1 MSTTIESLE
10 LQIQSSATSATTG
23 IDSLS
28 SSLSKLRNSIKGDIG
43 LNGVVNQVRNL
54 DAAVR
59 SIDGSSADRVDRLAS
74 SLSKLSNLGKL
85 RISASVGNQIRNIAS
100 ATSSLNNVDFSSV
113 GKLSSALKPLGNIES
128 AKGLQSVIGQL
139 KKLPEIA
146 TAMKSID
153 WTTLDSQ
160 ITKLASS
167 LVPLVNQLSI
177 VGNAFSNL
185 PTKVQRLTNVSSKIT
200 QTNNA
205 ASTSYM
211 NLWAKFSMGI
221 QAIRTGARTIGACIT
236 QSNKYVEDLNLFVA
250 SMGEYAQKAQN
261 FAEKVSEAM
270 GIDPAEW
277 MRNQG
282 VFNTIIT
289 GFGVVSDRAYIMSK
303 NLTQLGYDLSSFFNI
318 SYQDAMQKLSSGI
331 SGELE
336 PLRRLGYDLSV
347 ARLQQEAYN
356 LGINQSI
363 NSMTQAE
370 KAQLRYY
377 AIMTQ
382 VTVAQGDMARTLNA
396 PANQLRVFHAQTV
409 MAARAIGNI
418 FIPALNAIL
427 PYAIAVVKAIRMVA
441 NAIASL
447 FHFKLPKIDYS
458 NVRRNVGGI
467 AKGLG
472 DAGAGAGNLG
482 KGLGKAAKKA
492 KEVKNHL
499 LGIDELNIISKDDNP
514 IANALGGGAGG
525 GGIGDV
531 GGGDGL
537 DFELPEYNFLEGLA
551 ENRVNK
557 IFKEMKKHLKDILE
571 MATAIGVAF
580 LSWKIASG
588 ILKFLDMLRSFEGFS
603 APTGLL
609 GFIMLLSD
617 MNEFTKYLDDFVKNG
632 ATFQNVTGM
641 IDEFAGML
649 GDSFVILGNLKV
661 GGVLK
666 SIQGIGEIVIAIRDI
681 SDNGIKWGNVRTAV
695 RGISNL
701 AIGIGLITGN
711 FKVVGIGLTLQ
722 GLITLIPQIV
732 NVIKAIKKGD
742 WSVVDWSDLVI
753 GAIETIAGIVVALGL
768 FKKTT
773 DIIGGLTGTST
784 AMSKIKVATDA
795 TGGATEVLNTS
806 SSGLSTK
813 LGSLAKTLGWGLLVV
828 AEVAAAAL
836 LIVGAIALLGWELE
850 QVGKAWEPVINNGS
864 TIATAMGI
872 GTGVLVAVG
881 IVTYALGTAGTA
893 VAVNIGIG
901 TLILL
906 ELGIA
911 VGLFIAEIWAIG
923 KGLNE
928 IGTAWKPVL
937 NNGDTIKQGILI
949 GTGLLVGI
957 GVVTAALGTATVAS
971 AGLLPVAIAI
981 GTALLAELTGALS
994 SFVSNLTSV
1003 ANQLSNKLYPALV
1016 GLNGKLPFMTMSMSN
1031 FVDFMGDFAKE
1042 SVRYTESS
1050 AIAGLS
1056 STIGK
1061 ITGFFTSDPIDSLS
1075 NEIKK
1080 IYGQFHSL
1088 VKNLN
1093 KTNPLAKEAVQLM
1106 KEFNKYMGDLG
1117 VVTGNSKKGPS
1128 SINKSI
1134 KISVSLNKVGWTSVK
1149 NWIGN
1154 LPTLTQYI
1162 MLKKQGWSTVKNW
1175 IGNIPTLSQP
1185 IKLTKSG
1192 WTTVRS
1198 WINADTVPVGI
1209 SLRKNNWSSISSFV
1223 GTSVTVKVNLKKGNW
1238 TSFKRFFGLASG
1250 GYNTGHG
1257 FKLFADG
1264 GYIDGNGNS
1273 GFWKSIPKYANGTAN
1288 AGMHGSLFVAGE
1300 NGAEIVGHL
1309 NGQTEVLNKS
1319 QISMAMRSAVISG
1332 MAQFTGYWRNMTSQ
1346 MTVCTNAII
1355 NSILVSSEILSA
1367 AAMATDSYSADS
1379 ALAQSVYEDSQR
1391 AYSKSYS
1398 DDNISRSMRDFYKE
1412 YVEPTLKEIASD
1424 TKKQAEKQEKTIVQ
1438 IGNRTITDTIVQ
1450 QQKANGFVFNK

>member
-153 WTTLDSQ
+153 WITLESQ
-160 ITKLASS
+160 IKRLASS

-185 PTKVQRLTNVSSKIT
+185 PTKVQRLTNVSSKIA

-250 SMGEYAQKAQN
+250 SMGEYAKEAQN
-261 FAEKVSEAM
+261 FAEKVSDAM

-289 GFGVVSDRAYIMSK
+289 GFGVASDRAYTMSK

-318 SYQDAMQKLSSGI
+318 SYQDSMQKLSSGI

-356 LGINQSI
+356 LGINRSI

-396 PANQLRVFHAQTV
+396 PANQLRVLQAQAIMT
-409 MAARAIGNI
+409 ARAIGNV

-427 PYAIAVVKAIRMVA
+427 PYAIAVIKVIRLLA

-447 FHFKLPKIDYS
+447 FHFKLPDIKYD

-492 KEVKNHL
+492 KELKNHL

-514 IANALGGGAGG
+514 IAGAMGGGAGG
-525 GGIGDV
+525 GGIGDAL
-531 GGGDGL
+531 GGDDLGF
-537 DFELPEYNFLEGLA
+537 DLPEYNFLEGLV
-551 ENRVNK
+551 ENNVNR
-557 IFKEMKKHLKDILE
+557 IVDIITGALNE
-571 MATAIGVAF
+571 IAAT
-580 LSWKIASG
+580 LS
-588 ILKFLDMLRSFEGFS
+588 LF
-603 APTGLL
+603 
-609 GFIMLLSD
+609 
-617 MNEFTKYLDDFVKNG
+617 
-632 ATFQNVTGM
+632 
-641 IDEFAGML
+641 
-649 GDSFVILGNLKV
+649 SFVLGTILVLTGANIPVGLALMAAGAVGIVAVTATNWSKMSKRLAKTLSMILGVMSGYL
-661 GGVLK
+661 
-666 SIQGIGEIVIAIRDI
+666 
-681 SDNGIKWGNVRTAV
+681 
-695 RGISNL
+695 
-701 AIGIGLITGN
+701 
-711 FKVVGIGLTLQ
+711 
-722 GLITLIPQIV
+722 
-732 NVIKAIKKGD
+732 
-742 WSVVDWSDLVI
+742 LVI
-753 GAIETIAGIVVALGL
+753 GAILA
-768 FKKTT
+768 F
-773 DIIGGLTGTST
+773 
-784 AMSKIKVATDA
+784 
-795 TGGATEVLNTS
+795 
-806 SSGLSTK
+806 SG
-813 LGSLAKTLGWGLLVV
+813 
-828 AEVAAAAL
+828 
-836 LIVGAIALLGWELE
+836 
-850 QVGKAWEPVINNGS
+850 
-864 TIATAMGI
+864 
-872 GTGVLVAVG
+872 
-881 IVTYALGTAGTA
+881 
-893 VAVNIGIG
+893 VNVP
-901 TLILL
+901 
-906 ELGIA
+906 LGIA
-911 VGLFIAEIWAIG
+911 VMAAGAVVLATAGTINWKFLSGNISSTLALILSILSGAFLALGVMLAFSGVSVPLGLALIATGAVGMAGAVGLNWNKMPDSIKKVISMLMDILSGAFLALGAILAFSGTNIPVGIALIAAGAMFLISSTTMNWNSLESSLSKVIAKIVTVVSGAFIAIGAILAFSG
-923 KGLNE
+923 VATPLGIKMIAVGVVSLLSVAGLKWGSILKPIKKVLKE
-928 IGTAWKPVL
+928 IGLAVGAAFLALGVL
-937 NNGDTIKQGILI
+937 LVL
-949 GTGLLVGI
+949 TGVGI
-957 GVVTAALGTATVAS
+957 GVGMALILAGVTSIVASIALNWGSVVDKVKKTLSNIWKKNGKSMLALGLILTLSGVGTPIGLALLMAGAAS
-971 AGLLPVAIAI
+971 VVSSKSAEWGSVGKKVKSELDNIGNHFDSWKDRVSKKIDEVKKKFKGFGSKTKDRMTPSRDTKAFSGNPISLPV
-981 GTALLAELTGALS
+981 
-994 SFVSNLTSV
+994 
-1003 ANQLSNKLYPALV
+1003 K
-1016 GLNGKLPFMTMSMSN
+1016 
-1031 FVDFMGDFAKE
+1031 
-1042 SVRYTESS
+1042 
-1050 AIAGLS
+1050 
-1056 STIGK
+1056 
-1061 ITGFFTSDPIDSLS
+1061 
-1075 NEIKK
+1075 
-1080 IYGQFHSL
+1080 L
-1088 VKNLN
+1088 VKKGWSRVEDIVGNIPTLSQFI
-1093 KTNPLAKEAVQLM
+1093 KLAKE
-1106 KEFNKYMGDLG
+1106 K
-1117 VVTGNSKKGPS
+1117 
-1128 SINKSI
+1128 
-1134 KISVSLNKVGWTSVK
+1134 WTT
-1149 NWIGN
+1149 I
-1154 LPTLTQYI
+1154 
-1162 MLKKQGWSTVKNW
+1162 KNW
-1175 IGNIPTLSQP
+1175 IGNIPILKQFIS
-1185 IKLTKSG
+1185 LAKSG
-1192 WTTVRS
+1192 WSRVTS
-1198 WINADTVPVGI
+1198 WVNQFITGSVSQKI
-1209 SLRKNNWSSISSFV
+1209 SLIKGAWSSVSQWVRDRIHGAV
-1223 GTSVTVKVNLKKGNW
+1223 NVTVNLVKGKVDTFTKKARKW
-1238 TSFKRFFGLASG
+1238 LGLS
-1250 GYNTGHG
+1250 T
-1257 FKLFADG
+1257 G
-1264 GYIDGNGNS
+1264 GYITGSGIVHQFANGGIIGKS
-1273 GFWKSIPKYANGTAN
+1273 GISYFANGTAN
-1288 AGMHGSLFVAGE
+1288 AGAHGSLFVAGE
-1300 NGAEIVGHL
+1300 SGAEIVGHL

-1367 AAMATDSYSADS
+1367 AAMATDSYGADS

-1424 TKKQAEKQEKTIVQ
+1424 TKKQADKQEQTIVQ
-1438 IGNRTITDTIVQ
+1438 IGNRTITDTIVK

>member
-167 LVPLVNQLSI
+167 LVPLANQLSI

-185 PTKVQRLTNVSSKIT
+185 PTKIQRLTNVSSKIT

-318 SYQDAMQKLSSGI
+318 SYQDSMQKLSSGI

-356 LGINQSI
+356 LGINRSI

-396 PANQLRVFHAQTV
+396 PANQLRVLQAQAIMT
-409 MAARAIGNI
+409 ARAIGNV

-427 PYAIAVVKAIRMVA
+427 PYAIAVIKVIRLLA

-447 FHFKLPKIDYS
+447 FHFKLPDIKYD

-492 KEVKNHL
+492 KELKNHL

-514 IANALGGGAGG
+514 IAGAMGGGAGG
-525 GGIGDV
+525 GGIGDAL
-531 GGGDGL
+531 GGDDLGF
-537 DFELPEYNFLEGLA
+537 DLPEYNFLEGLV
-551 ENRVNK
+551 ENNVNR
-557 IFKEMKKHLKDILE
+557 IVDIITGALNE
-571 MATAIGVAF
+571 IAAT
-580 LSWKIASG
+580 LS
-588 ILKFLDMLRSFEGFS
+588 LF
-603 APTGLL
+603 
-609 GFIMLLSD
+609 
-617 MNEFTKYLDDFVKNG
+617 
-632 ATFQNVTGM
+632 
-641 IDEFAGML
+641 
-649 GDSFVILGNLKV
+649 SFVLGTILVLTGSNIPVGLALMAAGAVGIVAVTATNWSKISKRLAKTLSMILGVMSGYL
-661 GGVLK
+661 
-666 SIQGIGEIVIAIRDI
+666 
-681 SDNGIKWGNVRTAV
+681 
-695 RGISNL
+695 
-701 AIGIGLITGN
+701 
-711 FKVVGIGLTLQ
+711 
-722 GLITLIPQIV
+722 
-732 NVIKAIKKGD
+732 
-742 WSVVDWSDLVI
+742 LVI
-753 GAIETIAGIVVALGL
+753 GAILA
-768 FKKTT
+768 F
-773 DIIGGLTGTST
+773 
-784 AMSKIKVATDA
+784 
-795 TGGATEVLNTS
+795 
-806 SSGLSTK
+806 SG
-813 LGSLAKTLGWGLLVV
+813 
-828 AEVAAAAL
+828 
-836 LIVGAIALLGWELE
+836 
-850 QVGKAWEPVINNGS
+850 
-864 TIATAMGI
+864 
-872 GTGVLVAVG
+872 
-881 IVTYALGTAGTA
+881 
-893 VAVNIGIG
+893 VNVP
-901 TLILL
+901 
-906 ELGIA
+906 LGIA
-911 VGLFIAEIWAIG
+911 VMAAGAVVLATAGTINWKFLSGNISSTLALILSILSGAFLALGVMLAFSGVSVPLGLALIATGAVGMAGAVGLNWNKMPDSIKKVISMLMDILSGAFLALGAILAFSGTNIPVGIALIAAGAMFLISSTTMNWNSLESSLSKVIAKIVTVVSGAFIAIGAILAFSG
-923 KGLNE
+923 VATPLGIKMIAVGVVSLLSVAGLKWGSILKPIKKVLKE
-928 IGTAWKPVL
+928 IGLAVGAAFLALGVL
-937 NNGDTIKQGILI
+937 LVL
-949 GTGLLVGI
+949 TGVGI
-957 GVVTAALGTATVAS
+957 GVGMALILAGVTSIVASIALNWGSVVDKVKKTLSNIWKKNGKSMLALGLILTLSGVGTPIGLALLMAGAAS
-971 AGLLPVAIAI
+971 VVSSKSAEWGSVGKKVKSELDNIGNHFDSWKDRVSKKIDEVKKKFKGFGSKTKDRMTPSRDTKAFSGNPISLPV
-981 GTALLAELTGALS
+981 
-994 SFVSNLTSV
+994 
-1003 ANQLSNKLYPALV
+1003 K
-1016 GLNGKLPFMTMSMSN
+1016 
-1031 FVDFMGDFAKE
+1031 
-1042 SVRYTESS
+1042 
-1050 AIAGLS
+1050 
-1056 STIGK
+1056 
-1061 ITGFFTSDPIDSLS
+1061 
-1075 NEIKK
+1075 
-1080 IYGQFHSL
+1080 L
-1088 VKNLN
+1088 VKKGWSRVEDIVGNIPTLSQFI
-1093 KTNPLAKEAVQLM
+1093 KLAKE
-1106 KEFNKYMGDLG
+1106 K
-1117 VVTGNSKKGPS
+1117 
-1128 SINKSI
+1128 
-1134 KISVSLNKVGWTSVK
+1134 WTT
-1149 NWIGN
+1149 I
-1154 LPTLTQYI
+1154 
-1162 MLKKQGWSTVKNW
+1162 KNW
-1175 IGNIPTLSQP
+1175 IGNIPILKQFIS
-1185 IKLTKSG
+1185 LAKSG
-1192 WTTVRS
+1192 WSRVTS
-1198 WINADTVPVGI
+1198 WVNQFITGSVSQKI
-1209 SLRKNNWSSISSFV
+1209 SLIKGAWSSVSQWVRDRIHGAV
-1223 GTSVTVKVNLKKGNW
+1223 NVTVNLVKGKVDTFTKKARKW
-1238 TSFKRFFGLASG
+1238 LGLSTGGYITGSGIVHQFASG
-1250 GYNTGHG
+1250 G
-1257 FKLFADG
+1257 
-1264 GYIDGNGNS
+1264 IIGNS
-1273 GFWKSIPKYANGTAN
+1273 GVSYFANGTAN
-1288 AGMHGSLFVAGE
+1288 AGAHGSLFVAGE
-1300 NGAEIVGHL
+1300 SGAEIVGHL

-1355 NSILVSSEILSA
+1355 NSILVSSETLSA
-1367 AAMATDSYSADS
+1367 AAMATDSYGADS

-1438 IGNRTITDTIVQ
+1438 IGNRTITDTIVS

>member
-59 SIDGSSADRVDRLAS
+59 SIDGGSADRVDRLAS

-100 ATSSLNNVDFSSV
+100 ATASLKNIDFSRVS
-113 GKLSSALKPLGNIES
+113 KLSSDLKPLGDIES
-128 AKGLQSVIGQL
+128 AKGLRSVITQL
-139 KKLPEIA
+139 KKLPEVA

-160 ITKLASS
+160 FRRLASS
-167 LVPLVNQLSI
+167 LIPLANQLSI

-185 PTKVQRLTNVSSKIT
+185 PTKIQRLTNVSSKIA
-200 QTNNA
+200 QTNNV
-205 ASTSYM
+205 ASTSYV

-221 QAIRTGARTIGACIT
+221 QAIRTGARAIGSCIT

-250 SMGEYAQKAQN
+250 SMGEYAKEAQG

-289 GFGVVSDRAYIMSK
+289 GFGVASDRAYTMSK

-318 SYQDAMQKLSSGI
+318 SYQDSMQKLSSGI

-356 LGINQSI
+356 LGINRSI

-396 PANQLRVFHAQTV
+396 PANQLRVFHAQIV

-427 PYAIAVVKAIRMVA
+427 PYAIAVVKVIRMVA

-458 NVRRNVGGI
+458 GVKRNVGGI

-472 DAGAGAGNLG
+472 DAGTGAGNLG
-482 KGLGKAAKKA
+482 RGLGKAAKKA
-492 KEVKNHL
+492 KELKNHL

-557 IFKEMKKHLKDILE
+557 IFKGIKKHLTEIL
-571 MATAIGVAF
+571 TTIGAIAAGF
-580 LSWKIASG
+580 LSWKLSKG
-588 ILKFLDMLRSFEGFS
+588 FLNSLSWISELRK
-603 APTGLL
+603 TGL
-609 GFIMLLSD
+609 
-617 MNEFTKYLDDFVKNG
+617 G
-632 ATFQNVTGM
+632 AP
-641 IDEFAGML
+641 L
-649 GDSFVILGNLKV
+649 
-661 GGVLK
+661 
-666 SIQGIGEIVIAIRDI
+666 VIAI
-681 SDNGIKWGNVRTAV
+681 GITLLVT
-695 RGISNL
+695 
-701 AIGIGLITGN
+701 GLILEWSGIYDAVKRGLDKFN
-711 FKVVGIGLTLQ
+711 FG
-722 GLITLIPQIV
+722 QIV
-732 NVIKAIKKGD
+732 GGALLQSLAGFALGKGIATWIMSSFADSAIATALTTAATNLGVGTATTAGAIIGAGFMAIIAGIPMFFVGVHDAIKKGLNWLNGILIPLGSTMAGAGIGAVLGSCFGPLGIGIGALIGLAVGLVTD
-742 WSVVDWSDLVI
+742 GIIAIIEHWSQITKFIKTFFTKTIPDIWDDFTRWVENLPEEIEKFFSDLWKPI
-753 GAIETIAGIVVALGL
+753 KEYDWKGLGKDAGKRFAHALKSA
-768 FKKTT
+768 FEFVTVSIPKWWESMKKTVSDGLDT
-773 DIIGGLTGTST
+773 LFSETLPNLGDTILNFFKNLPEAIFNAMVGQVKWYYDIGKAILDGIFEGLGTIWSSIKKFVKGFLDGFKEELGIHSPSTKFMKIGTLCIDGLLEGLSDSIKNIGEWVENHIIEPIEE
-784 AMSKIKVATDA
+784 AIKNNPISGIAIKIK
-795 TGGATEVLNTS
+795 NTS
-806 SSGLSTK
+806 SDWWKKTK
-813 LGSLAKTLGWGLLVV
+813 KWWKDASKGG
-828 AEVAAAAL
+828 
-836 LIVGAIALLGWELE
+836 
-850 QVGKAWEPVINNGS
+850 
-864 TIATAMGI
+864 
-872 GTGVLVAVG
+872 
-881 IVTYALGTAGTA
+881 
-893 VAVNIGIG
+893 
-901 TLILL
+901 
-906 ELGIA
+906 
-911 VGLFIAEIWAIG
+911 VGL
-923 KGLNE
+923 
-928 IGTAWKPVL
+928 
-937 NNGDTIKQGILI
+937 D
-949 GTGLLVGI
+949 
-957 GVVTAALGTATVAS
+957 AA
-971 AGLLPVAIAI
+971 
-981 GTALLAELTGALS
+981 
-994 SFVSNLTSV
+994 
-1003 ANQLSNKLYPALV
+1003 
-1016 GLNGKLPFMTMSMSN
+1016 
-1031 FVDFMGDFAKE
+1031 
-1042 SVRYTESS
+1042 VR
-1050 AIAGLS
+1050 
-1056 STIGK
+1056 
-1061 ITGFFTSDPIDSLS
+1061 
-1075 NEIKK
+1075 
-1080 IYGQFHSL
+1080 L
-1088 VKNLN
+1088 VKE
-1093 KTNPLAKEAVQLM
+1093 K
-1106 KEFNKYMGDLG
+1106 
-1117 VVTGNSKKGPS
+1117 
-1128 SINKSI
+1128 
-1134 KISVSLNKVGWTSVK
+1134 
-1149 NWIGN
+1149 
-1154 LPTLTQYI
+1154 
-1162 MLKKQGWSTVKNW
+1162 WSTVKNW
-1175 IGNIPTLSQP
+1175 IGDIPTSSQFIKLAKEKWTTIKNWIGNIPILKQFIS
-1185 IKLTKSG
+1185 LAKSG
-1192 WTTVRS
+1192 WSRVTS
-1198 WINADTVPVGI
+1198 WVNQFITGSVSQKI
-1209 SLRKNNWSSISSFV
+1209 SLIKGAWSSVSQWVRDRIHGAV
-1223 GTSVTVKVNLKKGNW
+1223 DVTVNLVKGRVDTFTKKARKW
-1238 TSFKRFFGLASG
+1238 LGLSTGGYITGSGIVHQFASG
-1250 GYNTGHG
+1250 G
-1257 FKLFADG
+1257 
-1264 GYIDGNGNS
+1264 IIGNS
-1273 GFWKSIPKYANGTAN
+1273 GVSYFANGTAN

-1319 QISMAMRSAVISG
+1319 QISMAMRSAVILG

-1355 NSILVSSEILSA
+1355 NSILVSSETLSA
-1367 AAMATDSYSADS
+1367 AAMATDSYGADS

-1391 AYSKSYS
+1391 AYSRSYS
-1398 DDNISRSMRDFYKE
+1398 DDNISRSMQDFYKE

-1424 TKKQAEKQEKTIVQ
+1424 TKKQADKQEQTIVQ
-1438 IGNRTITDTIVQ
+1438 IGNRTITDTIVR

>member
-128 AKGLQSVIGQL
+128 ASGLKSTISQL
-139 KKLPEIA
+139 KKLPEVA

-153 WTTLDSQ
+153 WATLDSQ
-160 ITKLASS
+160 INKLTTS
-167 LVPLVNQLSI
+167 LVPLANQLSI

-185 PTKVQRLTNVSSKIT
+185 PTKIQRLTNVSSKIA
-200 QTNNA
+200 QTNNV
-205 ASTSYM
+205 ASTSYV

-221 QAIRTGARTIGACIT
+221 QAIRTGARAIGSCIT

-250 SMGEYAQKAQN
+250 SMGEYAKEAQN

-289 GFGVVSDRAYIMSK
+289 GFGVASDRAYTMSK

-318 SYQDAMQKLSSGI
+318 SYQDSMQKLSSGI

-396 PANQLRVFHAQTV
+396 PANQLRVFHAQII
-409 MAARAIGNI
+409 MAGRAIGNI

-427 PYAIAVVKAIRMVA
+427 PYAIAVVKVIRMVA

-458 NVRRNVGGI
+458 GVKRNVGGI

-472 DAGAGAGNLG
+472 DAGTGAGNLG
-482 KGLGKAAKKA
+482 RGLGKAAKKA
-492 KEVKNHL
+492 KELKNHL

-557 IFKEMKKHLKDILE
+557 IFKGIKKHLTEIL
-571 MATAIGVAF
+571 TTIGAIAAGF
-580 LSWKIASG
+580 LSWKLSKG
-588 ILKFLDMLRSFEGFS
+588 FLNSLSWISELRK
-603 APTGLL
+603 TGL
-609 GFIMLLSD
+609 
-617 MNEFTKYLDDFVKNG
+617 G
-632 ATFQNVTGM
+632 AP
-641 IDEFAGML
+641 L
-649 GDSFVILGNLKV
+649 
-661 GGVLK
+661 
-666 SIQGIGEIVIAIRDI
+666 VIAIGITLLVTGLILEWSGIYDAVKKGLDKFNFGQI
-681 SDNGIKWGNVRTAV
+681 VGGALLQSLAGFALGKGIAMWIMSSFADSAIATALTTAAANLGVGTATTAGAIIGAGIAAVIAGIPAFFVGIYDAMTNGLNWLNGTLIPLGSTMAGA
-695 RGISNL
+695 GIGAILGSCFGPLGIGIGALIGL
-701 AIGIGLITGN
+701 AIGLVTDGIIAIIQHWDQITKFIKIFFTKTIPDVWNNFTRWIKNLPQEIENFFSDLWEPIKNYNWYGLGKDVGKGLANALKSAFKFVTVSIPKWWENMKKTVSDGLDTLFSETLPNLGDTIVNFFKNLPEAIFNAMVGQVKWYYDIGKAILDGIFEGLGTIWSSIKKFVKGFLDGFCNELGIHSPSTKFMKIGTLCIDGLIEGLLSSVKNIGKWVKKNIINPIKNTIKNNPISDIIVGIKNSASEWWDKAKKWWSNISKEGVNLDAFIGLIRDKWSTVTAWVKQFVTGIIDQKIGLAKKLWSTVTAWVRQFITGN
-711 FKVVGIGLTLQ
+711 VGQKISLIKGAWSSVSQWVRDRIGGTVKVTV
-722 GLITLIPQIV
+722 
-732 NVIKAIKKGD
+732 
-742 WSVVDWSDLVI
+742 DLVK
-753 GAIETIAGIVVALGL
+753 GKVDAFT
-768 FKKTT
+768 KKAKKW
-773 DIIGGLTGTST
+773 L
-784 AMSKIKVATDA
+784 
-795 TGGATEVLNTS
+795 
-806 SSGLSTK
+806 GLST
-813 LGSLAKTLGWGLLVV
+813 
-828 AEVAAAAL
+828 
-836 LIVGAIALLGWELE
+836 
-850 QVGKAWEPVINNGS
+850 
-864 TIATAMGI
+864 
-872 GTGVLVAVG
+872 
-881 IVTYALGTAGTA
+881 
-893 VAVNIGIG
+893 
-901 TLILL
+901 
-906 ELGIA
+906 
-911 VGLFIAEIWAIG
+911 
-923 KGLNE
+923 
-928 IGTAWKPVL
+928 
-937 NNGDTIKQGILI
+937 
-949 GTGLLVGI
+949 
-957 GVVTAALGTATVAS
+957 
-971 AGLLPVAIAI
+971 
-981 GTALLAELTGALS
+981 
-994 SFVSNLTSV
+994 
-1003 ANQLSNKLYPALV
+1003 
-1016 GLNGKLPFMTMSMSN
+1016 
-1031 FVDFMGDFAKE
+1031 
-1042 SVRYTESS
+1042 
-1050 AIAGLS
+1050 
-1056 STIGK
+1056 
-1061 ITGFFTSDPIDSLS
+1061 
-1075 NEIKK
+1075 
-1080 IYGQFHSL
+1080 
-1088 VKNLN
+1088 
-1093 KTNPLAKEAVQLM
+1093 
-1106 KEFNKYMGDLG
+1106 
-1117 VVTGNSKKGPS
+1117 
-1128 SINKSI
+1128 
-1134 KISVSLNKVGWTSVK
+1134 
-1149 NWIGN
+1149 
-1154 LPTLTQYI
+1154 
-1162 MLKKQGWSTVKNW
+1162 
-1175 IGNIPTLSQP
+1175 
-1185 IKLTKSG
+1185 
-1192 WTTVRS
+1192 
-1198 WINADTVPVGI
+1198 
-1209 SLRKNNWSSISSFV
+1209 
-1223 GTSVTVKVNLKKGNW
+1223 
-1238 TSFKRFFGLASG
+1238 
-1250 GYNTGHG
+1250 
-1257 FKLFADG
+1257 G
-1264 GYIDGNGNS
+1264 GYITGSGIVHQFANGGIIGNS
-1273 GFWKSIPKYANGTAN
+1273 GISYFANGTAN
-1288 AGMHGSLFVAGE
+1288 AGAHGSLFVAGE

-1355 NSILVSSEILSA
+1355 NSILVSSETLSA
-1367 AAMATDSYSADS
+1367 AAMETDSYGADS

-1391 AYSKSYS
+1391 AYSRSYS
-1398 DDNISRSMRDFYKE
+1398 DDNISRSMQDFYRE

-1424 TKKQAEKQEKTIVQ
+1424 TKKQADKQEQTIVQ
-1438 IGNRTITDTIVQ
+1438 IGNRTITDTIVK
-1450 QQKANGFVFNK
+1450 QQKANGFVFNR

>member
-167 LVPLVNQLSI
+167 LVPLANQLSI

-185 PTKVQRLTNVSSKIT
+185 PTKIQRLTNVSSKIT

-221 QAIRTGARTIGACIT
+221 QAIRTGSRVIGECIT

-250 SMGEYAQKAQN
+250 SMGEYAKEAQN
-261 FAEKVSEAM
+261 FAEKVSDAM

-289 GFGVVSDRAYIMSK
+289 GFGVASDRAYTMSK

-318 SYQDAMQKLSSGI
+318 SYQDSMQKLSSGI

-356 LGINQSI
+356 LGINRSI

-396 PANQLRVFHAQTV
+396 PANQLRVLQAQAIMT
-409 MAARAIGNI
+409 ARAIGNV

-427 PYAIAVVKAIRMVA
+427 PYAIAVIKVIRLLA

-447 FHFKLPKIDYS
+447 FHFKLPDIKYD

-492 KEVKNHL
+492 KELKNHL

-514 IANALGGGAGG
+514 IAGAMGGGAGG
-525 GGIGDV
+525 GGIGDAL
-531 GGGDGL
+531 GGDDLGF
-537 DFELPEYNFLEGLA
+537 DLPEYNFLEGLV
-551 ENRVNK
+551 ENNVNR
-557 IFKEMKKHLKDILE
+557 IVDIITGALNE
-571 MATAIGVAF
+571 IAAT
-580 LSWKIASG
+580 LS
-588 ILKFLDMLRSFEGFS
+588 LF
-603 APTGLL
+603 
-609 GFIMLLSD
+609 
-617 MNEFTKYLDDFVKNG
+617 
-632 ATFQNVTGM
+632 
-641 IDEFAGML
+641 
-649 GDSFVILGNLKV
+649 SFVLGTILVLTGANIPVGLALMAAGAVGIVAVTATNWSKMSKRLAKTLSMILGVMSGYL
-661 GGVLK
+661 
-666 SIQGIGEIVIAIRDI
+666 
-681 SDNGIKWGNVRTAV
+681 
-695 RGISNL
+695 
-701 AIGIGLITGN
+701 
-711 FKVVGIGLTLQ
+711 
-722 GLITLIPQIV
+722 
-732 NVIKAIKKGD
+732 
-742 WSVVDWSDLVI
+742 LVI
-753 GAIETIAGIVVALGL
+753 GAILA
-768 FKKTT
+768 F
-773 DIIGGLTGTST
+773 
-784 AMSKIKVATDA
+784 
-795 TGGATEVLNTS
+795 
-806 SSGLSTK
+806 SG
-813 LGSLAKTLGWGLLVV
+813 
-828 AEVAAAAL
+828 
-836 LIVGAIALLGWELE
+836 
-850 QVGKAWEPVINNGS
+850 
-864 TIATAMGI
+864 
-872 GTGVLVAVG
+872 
-881 IVTYALGTAGTA
+881 
-893 VAVNIGIG
+893 VNVP
-901 TLILL
+901 
-906 ELGIA
+906 LGIA
-911 VGLFIAEIWAIG
+911 VMAAGAVVLATAGTINWKFLSGNISSTLALILSILSGAFLALGVMLAFSGVSVPLGLALIATGAVGMAGAVGLNWNKMPDSIKKVISMLMDILSGAFLALGAILAFSGTNIPVGIALIAAGAMFLISSTTMNWNSLESSLRKVIAKIVTVVSGAFIAIGAILAFSG
-923 KGLNE
+923 VATPLGIKMIAVGVVSLLSVAGLKWGSILKPIKKVLKE
-928 IGTAWKPVL
+928 IGLAVGAAFLALGVL
-937 NNGDTIKQGILI
+937 LVL
-949 GTGLLVGI
+949 TGVGI
-957 GVVTAALGTATVAS
+957 GVGMALILAGVTSIVASIALNWGSVVDKVKKTLSNIWKKNGKSMLALGLILTLSGVGTPIGLALLMAGAAS
-971 AGLLPVAIAI
+971 VVSSKSAEWGSVGKKVKSELDNIGNHFDSWKDRVSKKIDEVKKKFKGFGSKTKDRMTPSRDTKAFSGNPISLPV
-981 GTALLAELTGALS
+981 
-994 SFVSNLTSV
+994 
-1003 ANQLSNKLYPALV
+1003 K
-1016 GLNGKLPFMTMSMSN
+1016 
-1031 FVDFMGDFAKE
+1031 
-1042 SVRYTESS
+1042 
-1050 AIAGLS
+1050 
-1056 STIGK
+1056 
-1061 ITGFFTSDPIDSLS
+1061 
-1075 NEIKK
+1075 
-1080 IYGQFHSL
+1080 L
-1088 VKNLN
+1088 VKKGWSRVEDIVGNIPTLSQFI
-1093 KTNPLAKEAVQLM
+1093 KLAKE
-1106 KEFNKYMGDLG
+1106 K
-1117 VVTGNSKKGPS
+1117 
-1128 SINKSI
+1128 
-1134 KISVSLNKVGWTSVK
+1134 WTT
-1149 NWIGN
+1149 I
-1154 LPTLTQYI
+1154 
-1162 MLKKQGWSTVKNW
+1162 KNW
-1175 IGNIPTLSQP
+1175 IGNIPILQQFIS
-1185 IKLTKSG
+1185 LAKSG
-1192 WTTVRS
+1192 WSRVTS
-1198 WINADTVPVGI
+1198 WVNQFITGSVSQKI
-1209 SLRKNNWSSISSFV
+1209 SLIKGAWSSVSQWVRDRIHGAV
-1223 GTSVTVKVNLKKGNW
+1223 NVTVNLVKGKVDTFTKKARKW
-1238 TSFKRFFGLASG
+1238 LGLSTGGYITGSGIVHQFASG
-1250 GYNTGHG
+1250 G
-1257 FKLFADG
+1257 
-1264 GYIDGNGNS
+1264 IIGNS
-1273 GFWKSIPKYANGTAN
+1273 GVSYFANGTAN
-1288 AGMHGSLFVAGE
+1288 AGAHGSLFVAGE
-1300 NGAEIVGHL
+1300 SGAEIVGHL

-1355 NSILVSSEILSA
+1355 NSILVSSETLSA
-1367 AAMATDSYSADS
+1367 AAMATDSYGADS

-1438 IGNRTITDTIVQ
+1438 IGNRTITDTIVS

>member
-261 FAEKVSEAM
+261 FAEKVSDAM

-289 GFGVVSDRAYIMSK
+289 GFGVASDRAYTMSK

-318 SYQDAMQKLSSGI
+318 SYQDSMQKLSSGI

-356 LGINQSI
+356 LGINRSI

-396 PANQLRVFHAQTV
+396 PANQLRVLQAQAIMT
-409 MAARAIGNI
+409 ARAIGNV

-427 PYAIAVVKAIRMVA
+427 PYAIAVIKVIRLLA

-447 FHFKLPKIDYS
+447 FHFKLPDIKYD

-492 KEVKNHL
+492 KELKNHL

-514 IANALGGGAGG
+514 IAGAMGGGAGG
-525 GGIGDV
+525 GGIGDAL
-531 GGGDGL
+531 GGDDLGF
-537 DFELPEYNFLEGLA
+537 DLPEYNFLEGLV
-551 ENRVNK
+551 ENNVNR
-557 IFKEMKKHLKDILE
+557 IVDIITGALNE
-571 MATAIGVAF
+571 IAAT
-580 LSWKIASG
+580 LS
-588 ILKFLDMLRSFEGFS
+588 LF
-603 APTGLL
+603 
-609 GFIMLLSD
+609 
-617 MNEFTKYLDDFVKNG
+617 
-632 ATFQNVTGM
+632 
-641 IDEFAGML
+641 
-649 GDSFVILGNLKV
+649 SFVLGTILVLTGANIPVGLALMAAGAVGIVAVTATNWSKMSKRLAKTLSMILGVMSGYL
-661 GGVLK
+661 
-666 SIQGIGEIVIAIRDI
+666 
-681 SDNGIKWGNVRTAV
+681 
-695 RGISNL
+695 
-701 AIGIGLITGN
+701 
-711 FKVVGIGLTLQ
+711 
-722 GLITLIPQIV
+722 
-732 NVIKAIKKGD
+732 
-742 WSVVDWSDLVI
+742 LVI
-753 GAIETIAGIVVALGL
+753 GAILA
-768 FKKTT
+768 F
-773 DIIGGLTGTST
+773 
-784 AMSKIKVATDA
+784 
-795 TGGATEVLNTS
+795 
-806 SSGLSTK
+806 SG
-813 LGSLAKTLGWGLLVV
+813 
-828 AEVAAAAL
+828 
-836 LIVGAIALLGWELE
+836 
-850 QVGKAWEPVINNGS
+850 
-864 TIATAMGI
+864 
-872 GTGVLVAVG
+872 
-881 IVTYALGTAGTA
+881 
-893 VAVNIGIG
+893 VNVP
-901 TLILL
+901 
-906 ELGIA
+906 LGIA
-911 VGLFIAEIWAIG
+911 VMAAGAVVLATAGTINWKFLSGNISSTLALILSILSGAFLALGVMLAFSGVSVPLGLALIATGAVGMAGAVGLNWNKMPDSIKKVISMLMDILSGAFLALGAILAFSGTNIPVGIALIAAGAMFLISSTTMNWNSLESSLSKVIAKIVTVVSGAFIAIGAILAFSG
-923 KGLNE
+923 VATPLGIKMIAVGVVSLLSVAGLKWGSILKPIKKVLKE
-928 IGTAWKPVL
+928 IGLAVGAAFLALGVL
-937 NNGDTIKQGILI
+937 LVL
-949 GTGLLVGI
+949 TGVGI
-957 GVVTAALGTATVAS
+957 GVGMALILAGVTSIVASIALNWGSVVDKVKKTLSNIWKKNGKSMLALGLILTLSGVGTPIGLALLMAGAAS
-971 AGLLPVAIAI
+971 VVSSKSAEWGSVGKKVKSELDNIGNHFDSWKDRVSKKIDEVKKKFKGFGSKTKDRMTPSRDTKAFSGNPISLPV
-981 GTALLAELTGALS
+981 
-994 SFVSNLTSV
+994 
-1003 ANQLSNKLYPALV
+1003 K
-1016 GLNGKLPFMTMSMSN
+1016 
-1031 FVDFMGDFAKE
+1031 
-1042 SVRYTESS
+1042 
-1050 AIAGLS
+1050 
-1056 STIGK
+1056 
-1061 ITGFFTSDPIDSLS
+1061 
-1075 NEIKK
+1075 
-1080 IYGQFHSL
+1080 L
-1088 VKNLN
+1088 VKKGWSRVEDIVGNIPTLSQFI
-1093 KTNPLAKEAVQLM
+1093 KLAKE
-1106 KEFNKYMGDLG
+1106 K
-1117 VVTGNSKKGPS
+1117 
-1128 SINKSI
+1128 
-1134 KISVSLNKVGWTSVK
+1134 WTT
-1149 NWIGN
+1149 I
-1154 LPTLTQYI
+1154 
-1162 MLKKQGWSTVKNW
+1162 KNW
-1175 IGNIPTLSQP
+1175 IGNIPILKQFIS
-1185 IKLTKSG
+1185 LAKSG
-1192 WTTVRS
+1192 WSRVTS
-1198 WINADTVPVGI
+1198 WVNQFITGSVSQKI
-1209 SLRKNNWSSISSFV
+1209 SLIKGAWSSVSQWVRDRIHGAV
-1223 GTSVTVKVNLKKGNW
+1223 NVTVNLVKGKVDTFTKKARKW
-1238 TSFKRFFGLASG
+1238 LGLSTGGYITGSGIVHQFASG
-1250 GYNTGHG
+1250 G
-1257 FKLFADG
+1257 
-1264 GYIDGNGNS
+1264 IIGNS
-1273 GFWKSIPKYANGTAN
+1273 GVSYFANGTAN
-1288 AGMHGSLFVAGE
+1288 AGAHGSLFVAGE
-1300 NGAEIVGHL
+1300 SGAEIVGHL

-1355 NSILVSSEILSA
+1355 NSILVSSETLSA
-1367 AAMATDSYSADS
+1367 AAMATDSYGADS

-1424 TKKQAEKQEKTIVQ
+1424 TKKQADKQEQTIVQ
-1438 IGNRTITDTIVQ
+1438 IGNRTITDTIVK

>member
-153 WTTLDSQ
+153 WITLESQ
-160 ITKLASS
+160 IKRLASS

-185 PTKVQRLTNVSSKIT
+185 PTKVQRLTNVSSKIA

-250 SMGEYAQKAQN
+250 SMGEYAKEAQN
-261 FAEKVSEAM
+261 FAEKVSDAM

-289 GFGVVSDRAYIMSK
+289 GFGVASDRAYTMSK
-303 NLTQLGYDLSSFFNI
+303 NLTQIGYDLSSFFNI
-318 SYQDAMQKLSSGI
+318 SYQDSMQKLSSGI

-356 LGINQSI
+356 LGINRSI

-396 PANQLRVFHAQTV
+396 PANQLRVLQAQAIMT
-409 MAARAIGNI
+409 ARAIGNV

-427 PYAIAVVKAIRMVA
+427 PYAIAVIKVIRLLA

-447 FHFKLPKIDYS
+447 FHFKLPDIKYD

-492 KEVKNHL
+492 KELKNHL

-514 IANALGGGAGG
+514 IAGAMGGGAGG
-525 GGIGDV
+525 GGIGDAL
-531 GGGDGL
+531 GGDDLGF
-537 DFELPEYNFLEGLA
+537 DLPEYNFLEGLV
-551 ENRVNK
+551 ENNVNR
-557 IFKEMKKHLKDILE
+557 IVDIITGALNE
-571 MATAIGVAF
+571 IAAT
-580 LSWKIASG
+580 LS
-588 ILKFLDMLRSFEGFS
+588 LF
-603 APTGLL
+603 
-609 GFIMLLSD
+609 
-617 MNEFTKYLDDFVKNG
+617 
-632 ATFQNVTGM
+632 
-641 IDEFAGML
+641 
-649 GDSFVILGNLKV
+649 SFVLGTILVLTGANIPVGLALMAAGAVGIVAVTATNWSKMSKRLAKTLSMILGVMSGYL
-661 GGVLK
+661 
-666 SIQGIGEIVIAIRDI
+666 
-681 SDNGIKWGNVRTAV
+681 
-695 RGISNL
+695 
-701 AIGIGLITGN
+701 
-711 FKVVGIGLTLQ
+711 
-722 GLITLIPQIV
+722 
-732 NVIKAIKKGD
+732 
-742 WSVVDWSDLVI
+742 LVI
-753 GAIETIAGIVVALGL
+753 GAILA
-768 FKKTT
+768 F
-773 DIIGGLTGTST
+773 
-784 AMSKIKVATDA
+784 
-795 TGGATEVLNTS
+795 
-806 SSGLSTK
+806 SG
-813 LGSLAKTLGWGLLVV
+813 
-828 AEVAAAAL
+828 
-836 LIVGAIALLGWELE
+836 
-850 QVGKAWEPVINNGS
+850 
-864 TIATAMGI
+864 
-872 GTGVLVAVG
+872 
-881 IVTYALGTAGTA
+881 
-893 VAVNIGIG
+893 VNVP
-901 TLILL
+901 
-906 ELGIA
+906 LGIA
-911 VGLFIAEIWAIG
+911 VMAAGAVVLATAGTINWKFLSGNISSTLALILSILSGAFLALGVMLAFSGVSVPLGLALIATGAVGMAGAVGLNWNKMPDSIKKVISMLMDILSGAFLALGAILAFSGTNIPVGIALIAAGAMFLISSTTMNWNSLESSLSKVIAKIVTVVSGAFIAIGAILAFSG
-923 KGLNE
+923 VATPLGIKMIAVGVVSLLSVAGLKWGSILKPIKKVLKE
-928 IGTAWKPVL
+928 IGLAVGAAFLALGVL
-937 NNGDTIKQGILI
+937 LVL
-949 GTGLLVGI
+949 TGVGI
-957 GVVTAALGTATVAS
+957 GVGMALILAGVTSIVASIALNWGSVVDKVKKTLSNIWKKNGKSMLALGLILTLSGVGTPIGLALLMAGAAS
-971 AGLLPVAIAI
+971 VVSSKSAEWGSVGKKVKSELDNIGNHFDSWKDRVSKKIDEVKKKFKGFGSKTKDRMTPSRDTKAFSGNPISLPV
-981 GTALLAELTGALS
+981 
-994 SFVSNLTSV
+994 
-1003 ANQLSNKLYPALV
+1003 K
-1016 GLNGKLPFMTMSMSN
+1016 
-1031 FVDFMGDFAKE
+1031 
-1042 SVRYTESS
+1042 
-1050 AIAGLS
+1050 
-1056 STIGK
+1056 
-1061 ITGFFTSDPIDSLS
+1061 
-1075 NEIKK
+1075 
-1080 IYGQFHSL
+1080 L
-1088 VKNLN
+1088 VKKGWSRVEDIVGNIPTLSQFI
-1093 KTNPLAKEAVQLM
+1093 KLAKE
-1106 KEFNKYMGDLG
+1106 K
-1117 VVTGNSKKGPS
+1117 
-1128 SINKSI
+1128 
-1134 KISVSLNKVGWTSVK
+1134 WTT
-1149 NWIGN
+1149 I
-1154 LPTLTQYI
+1154 
-1162 MLKKQGWSTVKNW
+1162 KNW
-1175 IGNIPTLSQP
+1175 IGNIPILKQFIS
-1185 IKLTKSG
+1185 LAKSG
-1192 WTTVRS
+1192 WSRVTS
-1198 WINADTVPVGI
+1198 WVNQFITGSVSQKI
-1209 SLRKNNWSSISSFV
+1209 SLIKGAWSSVSQWVRDRIHGAV
-1223 GTSVTVKVNLKKGNW
+1223 NVTVNLVKGKVDTFTKKARKW
-1238 TSFKRFFGLASG
+1238 LGLS
-1250 GYNTGHG
+1250 T
-1257 FKLFADG
+1257 G
-1264 GYIDGNGNS
+1264 GYITGSGIVHQFANGGIIGKS
-1273 GFWKSIPKYANGTAN
+1273 GISYFANGTAN
-1288 AGMHGSLFVAGE
+1288 AGAHGSLFVAGE
-1300 NGAEIVGHL
+1300 SGAEIVGHL

-1332 MAQFTGYWRNMTSQ
+1332 MAQFTGYWRNMISQ

-1355 NSILVSSEILSA
+1355 NSILVSSETLSA
-1367 AAMATDSYSADS
+1367 AAMATDSYGADS

-1424 TKKQAEKQEKTIVQ
+1424 TKKQADKQEQTIVQ
-1438 IGNRTITDTIVQ
+1438 IGNRTITDTIVK

>member
-54 DAAVR
+54 DMAVK

-85 RISASVGNQIRNIAS
+85 RISASVGNQIRNIAR

-128 AKGLQSVIGQL
+128 ASGLKSTISQL
-139 KKLPEIA
+139 KKLPEVA

-153 WTTLDSQ
+153 WATLDSQ
-160 ITKLASS
+160 INKLASS
-167 LVPLVNQLSI
+167 LVPLANQLSI

-185 PTKVQRLTNVSSKIT
+185 PTKIQRLTNVSSKIA
-200 QTNNA
+200 QTNNM

-221 QAIRTGARTIGACIT
+221 QAVRTGARAIGACIT
-236 QSNKYVEDLNLFVA
+236 QSNKYVEDLNLFTA
-250 SMGEYAQKAQN
+250 SMGEYAQEAQK
-261 FAEKVSEAM
+261 FAEKVGEAM

-289 GFGVVSDRAYIMSK
+289 GFGVASDRAYIMSK

-318 SYQDAMQKLSSGI
+318 SYQDSMQKLSSGI

-356 LGINQSI
+356 LGINRSI

-396 PANQLRVFHAQTV
+396 PANQLRVFHAQII
-409 MAARAIGNI
+409 MAGRAIGNI

-427 PYAIAVVKAIRMVA
+427 PYAIAVVKVIKMVA

-447 FHFKLPKIDYS
+447 FHFKLPDIKYD
-458 NVRRNVGGI
+458 NMKKNVGGI

-472 DAGAGAGNLG
+472 DAGTGAGNLG
-482 KGLGKAAKKA
+482 RGLGRAAKKA

-514 IANALGGGAGG
+514 VANALGGGAGG
-525 GGIGDV
+525 VGDV

-537 DFELPEYNFLEGLA
+537 DFELPEYDFLEGLA
-551 ENRVNK
+551 ESRVNK
-557 IFKEMKKHLKDILE
+557 IFQEMKKHLRDVLE
-571 MATAIGVAF
+571 IAVAIGVAF
-580 LSWKIASG
+580 LSWKIANG
-588 ILKFLDMLRSFEGFS
+588 VLKFLDMLKSFEGFS

-609 GFIMLLSD
+609 GFVMLLSD
-617 MNEFTKYLDDFVKNG
+617 MNEFTKYLDDFSKKG

-641 IDEFAGML
+641 ISEFAGML
-649 GDSFVILGNLKV
+649 GDSFIILGSLKI
-661 GGVLK
+661 GGALK
-666 SIQGIGEIVIAIRDI
+666 IVEGVGEIVIAIKDI
-681 SDNGIKWGNVRTAV
+681 SDNGIKWSNVRTAV

-701 AIGIGLITGN
+701 AIGVGVITGN
-711 FKVVGIGLTLQ
+711 FKVAGIGLTLQ
-722 GLITLIPQIV
+722 GLITLIPQIGK
-732 NVIKAIKKGD
+732 VIKAIKTGD
-742 WSVVDWSDLVI
+742 WDVVDWKDLVI
-753 GAIETIAGIVVALGL
+753 GAIETIAGIVVALGI

-773 DIIGGLTGTST
+773 SIIGNLTGTTT
-784 AMSKIKVATDA
+784 AMSKVKAATD
-795 TGGATEVLNTS
+795 TTSGATEVLNTS

-813 LGSLAKTLGWGLLVV
+813 LGSLAKTLGWGILVI

-911 VGLFIAEIWAIG
+911 AGLFIAEIWAIG

-928 IGTAWKPVL
+928 IGKAWKPVL

-957 GVVTAALGTATVAS
+957 GVVTAALGMATVAS

-1016 GLNGKLPFMTMSMSN
+1016 GLNGKLPLMTMSMSN
-1031 FVDFMGDFAKE
+1031 FVDFMEDFAKE

-1050 AIAGLS
+1050 TIAGLS

-1075 NEIKK
+1075 KEIKK

-1106 KEFNKYMGDLG
+1106 KEFNKYMGELG

-1162 MLKKQGWSTVKNW
+1162 TLKKQGWSTVKNW

-1300 NGAEIVGHL
+1300 SGAEIVGHL

-1355 NSILVSSEILSA
+1355 NSILVSSETLSA
-1367 AAMATDSYSADS
+1367 AAMATDSYGADS

-1438 IGNRTITDTIVQ
+1438 IGNRTITDTIVS

>member
-128 AKGLQSVIGQL
+128 ASGLKSTISQL
-139 KKLPEIA
+139 KKLPEVA

-153 WTTLDSQ
+153 WATLDSQ
-160 ITKLASS
+160 INKLTTS
-167 LVPLVNQLSI
+167 LVPLANQLSI

-185 PTKVQRLTNVSSKIT
+185 PTKIQRLTNVSSKIA
-200 QTNNA
+200 QTNNV
-205 ASTSYM
+205 ASTSYV

-221 QAIRTGARTIGACIT
+221 QAIRTGARAIGSCIT

-250 SMGEYAQKAQN
+250 SMGEYAKEAQN

-289 GFGVVSDRAYIMSK
+289 GFGVASDRAYTMSK

-318 SYQDAMQKLSSGI
+318 SYQDSMQKLSSGI

-396 PANQLRVFHAQTV
+396 PANQLRVFHAQII
-409 MAARAIGNI
+409 MAGRAIGNI

-427 PYAIAVVKAIRMVA
+427 PYAIAVVKVIRMVA

-458 NVRRNVGGI
+458 GVKRNVGGI

-472 DAGAGAGNLG
+472 DAGTGAGNLG
-482 KGLGKAAKKA
+482 RGLGKAAKKA
-492 KEVKNHL
+492 KELKNHL

-557 IFKEMKKHLKDILE
+557 IFKGIKKHLTEIL
-571 MATAIGVAF
+571 TTIGAIAAGF
-580 LSWKIASG
+580 LSWKLSKG
-588 ILKFLDMLRSFEGFS
+588 FLNSLSWISELRK
-603 APTGLL
+603 TGL
-609 GFIMLLSD
+609 
-617 MNEFTKYLDDFVKNG
+617 G
-632 ATFQNVTGM
+632 AP
-641 IDEFAGML
+641 L
-649 GDSFVILGNLKV
+649 
-661 GGVLK
+661 
-666 SIQGIGEIVIAIRDI
+666 VIAIGITLLVTGLILEWSGIYDAVKKGLDKFNFGQI
-681 SDNGIKWGNVRTAV
+681 VGGALLQSLAGFALGKGIAMWIMSSFADSAIATALTTAAANLGVGTATTAGAIIGAGIAAVIAGIPAFFVGIYDAMTNGLNWLNGTLIPLGSTMAGA
-695 RGISNL
+695 GIGAILGSCFGPLGIGIGALIGL
-701 AIGIGLITGN
+701 AIGLVTDGIIAIIQHWDQITKFIKIFFTKTIPDVWNNFTRWIKNLPQEIENFFSDLWEPIKNYNWYGLGKDVGKGLANALKSAFKFVTVSIPKWWENMKKTVSDGLDTLFSETLPNLGDTIVNFFKNLPEAIFNAMVGQVKWYYDIGKAILDGIFEGLGTIWSSIKKFVKGFLDGFCNELGIHSPSTKFMKIGTLCIDGLIEGLLSSVKNIGKWVKKNIINPIKNTIKNNPISDIIVGIKNSASEWWDKAKKWWSNISKEGVNLDAFIGLIRDKWSTVTAWVKQFVTGIIDQKIGLAKKLWSTVTAWVRQFITGN
-711 FKVVGIGLTLQ
+711 VGQKISLIKGAWSSVSQWVRDRIGGTVKVTV
-722 GLITLIPQIV
+722 
-732 NVIKAIKKGD
+732 
-742 WSVVDWSDLVI
+742 DLVK
-753 GAIETIAGIVVALGL
+753 GKVDAFT
-768 FKKTT
+768 KKAKKW
-773 DIIGGLTGTST
+773 L
-784 AMSKIKVATDA
+784 
-795 TGGATEVLNTS
+795 
-806 SSGLSTK
+806 GLST
-813 LGSLAKTLGWGLLVV
+813 
-828 AEVAAAAL
+828 
-836 LIVGAIALLGWELE
+836 
-850 QVGKAWEPVINNGS
+850 
-864 TIATAMGI
+864 
-872 GTGVLVAVG
+872 
-881 IVTYALGTAGTA
+881 
-893 VAVNIGIG
+893 
-901 TLILL
+901 
-906 ELGIA
+906 
-911 VGLFIAEIWAIG
+911 
-923 KGLNE
+923 
-928 IGTAWKPVL
+928 
-937 NNGDTIKQGILI
+937 
-949 GTGLLVGI
+949 
-957 GVVTAALGTATVAS
+957 
-971 AGLLPVAIAI
+971 
-981 GTALLAELTGALS
+981 
-994 SFVSNLTSV
+994 
-1003 ANQLSNKLYPALV
+1003 
-1016 GLNGKLPFMTMSMSN
+1016 
-1031 FVDFMGDFAKE
+1031 
-1042 SVRYTESS
+1042 
-1050 AIAGLS
+1050 
-1056 STIGK
+1056 
-1061 ITGFFTSDPIDSLS
+1061 
-1075 NEIKK
+1075 
-1080 IYGQFHSL
+1080 
-1088 VKNLN
+1088 
-1093 KTNPLAKEAVQLM
+1093 
-1106 KEFNKYMGDLG
+1106 
-1117 VVTGNSKKGPS
+1117 
-1128 SINKSI
+1128 
-1134 KISVSLNKVGWTSVK
+1134 
-1149 NWIGN
+1149 
-1154 LPTLTQYI
+1154 
-1162 MLKKQGWSTVKNW
+1162 
-1175 IGNIPTLSQP
+1175 
-1185 IKLTKSG
+1185 
-1192 WTTVRS
+1192 
-1198 WINADTVPVGI
+1198 
-1209 SLRKNNWSSISSFV
+1209 
-1223 GTSVTVKVNLKKGNW
+1223 
-1238 TSFKRFFGLASG
+1238 
-1250 GYNTGHG
+1250 
-1257 FKLFADG
+1257 G
-1264 GYIDGNGNS
+1264 GYITGSGIVHQFANGGIIGNS
-1273 GFWKSIPKYANGTAN
+1273 GISYFANGTAN
-1288 AGMHGSLFVAGE
+1288 AGAHGSLFVAGE

-1355 NSILVSSEILSA
+1355 NSILVSSETLSA
-1367 AAMATDSYSADS
+1367 AAMATDSYGADS

-1391 AYSKSYS
+1391 AYSRSYS
-1398 DDNISRSMRDFYKE
+1398 DDNISRSMQDFYRE

-1424 TKKQAEKQEKTIVQ
+1424 TKKQADKQEQTIVQ
-1438 IGNRTITDTIVQ
+1438 IGNRTITDTIVK
-1450 QQKANGFVFNK
+1450 QQKANGFVFNR

>member
-153 WTTLDSQ
+153 WITLESQ
-160 ITKLASS
+160 IKRLASS

-185 PTKVQRLTNVSSKIT
+185 PTKVQRLTNVSSKIA

-250 SMGEYAQKAQN
+250 SMGEYAKEAQN
-261 FAEKVSEAM
+261 FAEKVSDAM

-289 GFGVVSDRAYIMSK
+289 GFGVASDRAYTMSK

-318 SYQDAMQKLSSGI
+318 SYQDSMQKLSSGI

-356 LGINQSI
+356 LGINRSI

-396 PANQLRVFHAQTV
+396 PANQLRVLQAQAIMT
-409 MAARAIGNI
+409 ARAIGNV

-427 PYAIAVVKAIRMVA
+427 PYAIAVIKVIRLLA

-447 FHFKLPKIDYS
+447 FHFKLPDIKYD

-492 KEVKNHL
+492 KELKNHL

-514 IANALGGGAGG
+514 IAGAMGGGAGG
-525 GGIGDV
+525 GGIGDAL
-531 GGGDGL
+531 GGDDLGF
-537 DFELPEYNFLEGLA
+537 DLPEYNFLEGLV
-551 ENRVNK
+551 ENNVNR
-557 IFKEMKKHLKDILE
+557 IVDIITGALNE
-571 MATAIGVAF
+571 IAAT
-580 LSWKIASG
+580 LS
-588 ILKFLDMLRSFEGFS
+588 LF
-603 APTGLL
+603 
-609 GFIMLLSD
+609 
-617 MNEFTKYLDDFVKNG
+617 
-632 ATFQNVTGM
+632 
-641 IDEFAGML
+641 
-649 GDSFVILGNLKV
+649 SFVLGTILVLTGANIPVGLALMAAGAVGIVAVTATNWSKMSKRLAKTLSMILGVMSGYL
-661 GGVLK
+661 
-666 SIQGIGEIVIAIRDI
+666 
-681 SDNGIKWGNVRTAV
+681 
-695 RGISNL
+695 
-701 AIGIGLITGN
+701 
-711 FKVVGIGLTLQ
+711 
-722 GLITLIPQIV
+722 
-732 NVIKAIKKGD
+732 
-742 WSVVDWSDLVI
+742 LVI
-753 GAIETIAGIVVALGL
+753 GAILA
-768 FKKTT
+768 F
-773 DIIGGLTGTST
+773 
-784 AMSKIKVATDA
+784 
-795 TGGATEVLNTS
+795 
-806 SSGLSTK
+806 SG
-813 LGSLAKTLGWGLLVV
+813 
-828 AEVAAAAL
+828 
-836 LIVGAIALLGWELE
+836 
-850 QVGKAWEPVINNGS
+850 
-864 TIATAMGI
+864 
-872 GTGVLVAVG
+872 
-881 IVTYALGTAGTA
+881 
-893 VAVNIGIG
+893 VNVP
-901 TLILL
+901 
-906 ELGIA
+906 LGIA
-911 VGLFIAEIWAIG
+911 VMAAGAVVLATAGTINWKFLSGNISSTLALILSILSGAFLALGVMLAFSGVSVPLGLALIATGAVGMAGAVGLNWNKMPDSIKKVISMLMDILSGAFLALGAILAFSGTNIPVGIALIAAGAMFLISSTTMNWNSLESSLSKVIAKIVTVVSGAFIAIGAILAFSG
-923 KGLNE
+923 VATPLGIKMIAVGVVSLLSVAGLKWGSILKPIKKVLKE
-928 IGTAWKPVL
+928 IGLAVGAAFLALGVL
-937 NNGDTIKQGILI
+937 LVL
-949 GTGLLVGI
+949 TGVGI
-957 GVVTAALGTATVAS
+957 GVGMALILAGVTSIVASIALNWGSVVDKVKKTLSNIWKKNGKSMLALGLILTLSGVGTPIGLALLMAGAAS
-971 AGLLPVAIAI
+971 VVSSKSAEWGSVGKKVKSELDNIGNHFDSWKDRVSKKIDEVKKKFKGFGSKTKDRMTPSRDTKAFSGNPISLPV
-981 GTALLAELTGALS
+981 
-994 SFVSNLTSV
+994 
-1003 ANQLSNKLYPALV
+1003 K
-1016 GLNGKLPFMTMSMSN
+1016 
-1031 FVDFMGDFAKE
+1031 
-1042 SVRYTESS
+1042 
-1050 AIAGLS
+1050 
-1056 STIGK
+1056 
-1061 ITGFFTSDPIDSLS
+1061 
-1075 NEIKK
+1075 
-1080 IYGQFHSL
+1080 L
-1088 VKNLN
+1088 VKKGWSRVEDIVGNIPTLSQFI
-1093 KTNPLAKEAVQLM
+1093 KLAKE
-1106 KEFNKYMGDLG
+1106 K
-1117 VVTGNSKKGPS
+1117 
-1128 SINKSI
+1128 
-1134 KISVSLNKVGWTSVK
+1134 WTT
-1149 NWIGN
+1149 I
-1154 LPTLTQYI
+1154 
-1162 MLKKQGWSTVKNW
+1162 KNW
-1175 IGNIPTLSQP
+1175 IGNIPILKQFIS
-1185 IKLTKSG
+1185 LAKSG
-1192 WTTVRS
+1192 WSRVTS
-1198 WINADTVPVGI
+1198 WVNQFITGSVSQKI
-1209 SLRKNNWSSISSFV
+1209 SLIKGAWSSVSQWVRDRIHGAV
-1223 GTSVTVKVNLKKGNW
+1223 NVTVNLVKGKVDTFTKKARKW
-1238 TSFKRFFGLASG
+1238 LGLS
-1250 GYNTGHG
+1250 T
-1257 FKLFADG
+1257 G
-1264 GYIDGNGNS
+1264 GYITGSGIVHQFANGGIIGKS
-1273 GFWKSIPKYANGTAN
+1273 GISYFANGTAN
-1288 AGMHGSLFVAGE
+1288 AGAHGSLFVAGE
-1300 NGAEIVGHL
+1300 SGAEIVGHL

>member
-153 WTTLDSQ
+153 WITLESQ
-160 ITKLASS
+160 IKRLASS

-185 PTKVQRLTNVSSKIT
+185 PTKVQRLTNVSSKIA

-250 SMGEYAQKAQN
+250 SMGEYAKEAQN
-261 FAEKVSEAM
+261 FAEKVSDAM

-289 GFGVVSDRAYIMSK
+289 GFGVASDRAYTMSK

-318 SYQDAMQKLSSGI
+318 SYQDSMQKLSSGI

-356 LGINQSI
+356 LGINRSI

-396 PANQLRVFHAQTV
+396 PANQLRVLQAQAIMT
-409 MAARAIGNI
+409 ARAIGNV

-427 PYAIAVVKAIRMVA
+427 PYAIAVIKVIRLLA

-447 FHFKLPKIDYS
+447 FHFKLPDIKYD

-492 KEVKNHL
+492 KELKNHL

-514 IANALGGGAGG
+514 IAGAMGGGAGG
-525 GGIGDV
+525 GGIGDAL
-531 GGGDGL
+531 GGDDLGF
-537 DFELPEYNFLEGLA
+537 DLPEYNFLEGLV
-551 ENRVNK
+551 ENNVNR
-557 IFKEMKKHLKDILE
+557 IVDIITGALNE
-571 MATAIGVAF
+571 IAAT
-580 LSWKIASG
+580 LS
-588 ILKFLDMLRSFEGFS
+588 LF
-603 APTGLL
+603 
-609 GFIMLLSD
+609 
-617 MNEFTKYLDDFVKNG
+617 
-632 ATFQNVTGM
+632 
-641 IDEFAGML
+641 
-649 GDSFVILGNLKV
+649 SFVLGTILVLTGANIPVGLALMAAGAVGIVAVTATNWSKMSKRLAKTLSMILGVMSGYL
-661 GGVLK
+661 
-666 SIQGIGEIVIAIRDI
+666 
-681 SDNGIKWGNVRTAV
+681 
-695 RGISNL
+695 
-701 AIGIGLITGN
+701 
-711 FKVVGIGLTLQ
+711 
-722 GLITLIPQIV
+722 
-732 NVIKAIKKGD
+732 
-742 WSVVDWSDLVI
+742 LVI
-753 GAIETIAGIVVALGL
+753 GAILA
-768 FKKTT
+768 F
-773 DIIGGLTGTST
+773 
-784 AMSKIKVATDA
+784 
-795 TGGATEVLNTS
+795 
-806 SSGLSTK
+806 SG
-813 LGSLAKTLGWGLLVV
+813 
-828 AEVAAAAL
+828 
-836 LIVGAIALLGWELE
+836 
-850 QVGKAWEPVINNGS
+850 
-864 TIATAMGI
+864 
-872 GTGVLVAVG
+872 
-881 IVTYALGTAGTA
+881 
-893 VAVNIGIG
+893 VNVP
-901 TLILL
+901 
-906 ELGIA
+906 LGIA
-911 VGLFIAEIWAIG
+911 VMAAGAVVLATAGTINWKFLSGNISSTLALILSILSGAFLALGVMLAFSGVSVPLGLALIATGAVGMAGAVGLNWNKMPDSIKKVISMLMDILSGAFLALGAILAFSGTNIPVGIALIAAGAMFLISSTTMNWNSLESSLSKVIAKIVTVVSGAFIAIGAILAFSG
-923 KGLNE
+923 VATPLGIKMIAVGVVSLLSVAGLKWGSILKPIKKVLKE
-928 IGTAWKPVL
+928 IGLAVGAAFLALGVL
-937 NNGDTIKQGILI
+937 LVL
-949 GTGLLVGI
+949 TGVGI
-957 GVVTAALGTATVAS
+957 GVGMALILAGVTSIVASIALNWGSVVDKVKKTLSNIWKKNGKSMLALGLILTLSGVGTPIGLALLMAGAAS
-971 AGLLPVAIAI
+971 VVSSKSAEWGSVGKKVKSELDNIGNHFDSWKDRVSKKIDEVKKKFKGFGSKTKDRMTPSRDTKAFSGNPISLPV
-981 GTALLAELTGALS
+981 
-994 SFVSNLTSV
+994 
-1003 ANQLSNKLYPALV
+1003 K
-1016 GLNGKLPFMTMSMSN
+1016 
-1031 FVDFMGDFAKE
+1031 
-1042 SVRYTESS
+1042 
-1050 AIAGLS
+1050 
-1056 STIGK
+1056 
-1061 ITGFFTSDPIDSLS
+1061 
-1075 NEIKK
+1075 
-1080 IYGQFHSL
+1080 L
-1088 VKNLN
+1088 VKKGWSRVEDIVGNIPTLSQFI
-1093 KTNPLAKEAVQLM
+1093 KLAKE
-1106 KEFNKYMGDLG
+1106 K
-1117 VVTGNSKKGPS
+1117 
-1128 SINKSI
+1128 
-1134 KISVSLNKVGWTSVK
+1134 WTT
-1149 NWIGN
+1149 I
-1154 LPTLTQYI
+1154 
-1162 MLKKQGWSTVKNW
+1162 KNW
-1175 IGNIPTLSQP
+1175 IGNIPILKQFIS
-1185 IKLTKSG
+1185 LAKSG
-1192 WTTVRS
+1192 WSRVTS
-1198 WINADTVPVGI
+1198 WVNQFITGSVSQKI
-1209 SLRKNNWSSISSFV
+1209 SLIKGAWSSVSQWVRDRIHGAV
-1223 GTSVTVKVNLKKGNW
+1223 NVTVNLVKGKVDTFTKKARKW
-1238 TSFKRFFGLASG
+1238 LGLS
-1250 GYNTGHG
+1250 T
-1257 FKLFADG
+1257 G
-1264 GYIDGNGNS
+1264 GYITGSGIVHQFANGGIIGKS
-1273 GFWKSIPKYANGTAN
+1273 GISYFANGTAN
-1288 AGMHGSLFVAGE
+1288 AGAHGSLFVAGE
-1300 NGAEIVGHL
+1300 SGAEIVGHL

-1355 NSILVSSEILSA
+1355 NSILVSSETLSA
-1367 AAMATDSYSADS
+1367 AAMATDSYGADS

-1424 TKKQAEKQEKTIVQ
+1424 TKKQADKQEQTIVQ
-1438 IGNRTITDTIVQ
+1438 IGNRTITDTIVK